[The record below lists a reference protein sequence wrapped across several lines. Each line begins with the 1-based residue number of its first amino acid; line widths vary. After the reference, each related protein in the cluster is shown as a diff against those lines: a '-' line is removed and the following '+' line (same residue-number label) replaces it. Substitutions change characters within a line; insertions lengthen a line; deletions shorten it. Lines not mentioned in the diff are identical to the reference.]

1 MIWQSFLG
9 GNMSRILV
17 SGLINIET
25 TLRVDDFPLS
35 YVPVRYPFFGVNST
49 ISGVGYNIASA
60 LITLGS
66 EVDLLSIIGRDTAGD
81 SVRLALSRDGLTDQ
95 YILNEMPHT
104 AQSVIIYDQAG
115 RRQIHTDLKD
125 IQDRVYPSQLF
136 EQVLH
141 RCSLAVLCNINYNRP
156 FLTQAQNAGIPVAT
170 DVHTIADSE
179 DDYNQ
184 DYMAAAHILFMS
196 DELLPRSP
204 EEFARRLQNHYGT
217 AVIVIGLGN
226 KGALLA
232 VRKDNFI
239 ERIAAVSTR
248 PIVNTIGAGDALFSS
263 FVHLYQ
269 QTGDPY
275 QAIRKSVLFASYK
288 IGTSG
293 AAEGFMTAAQLEKLY
308 QVKKVEMRIEK
319 QERAAG

>member
-1 MIWQSFLG
+1 
-9 GNMSRILV
+9 MSRILV

-25 TLRVDDFPLS
+25 TLRVDAFPLS

-49 ISGVGYNIASA
+49 VSGVGYNIASA
-60 LITLGS
+60 LATLGS
-66 EVDLLSIIGRDTAGD
+66 EVDFLSIIGHDMAGD
-81 SVRLALSRDGLTDQ
+81 MVRLALARDGLTDQ
-95 YILNEMPHT
+95 YILNEMLHT
-104 AQSVIIYDQAG
+104 AQSIIIYDQTG

-125 IQDRVYPSQLF
+125 IQDRAYPSQLF
-136 EQVLH
+136 EQALH

-184 DYMAAAHILFMS
+184 DYMTAAHILFMS
-196 DELLPRSP
+196 DELLPCSP
-204 EEFARRLQNHYGT
+204 EEFARRLQNRYGT

-232 VRKDNFI
+232 VREDNFI

-263 FVHLYQ
+263 FVHIYQ

-275 QAIRKSVLFASYK
+275 RAIDKAVLFASYK

-293 AAEGFMTAAQLEKLY
+293 AAEGFMTAAQLENLY
-308 QVKKVEMRIEK
+308 QVKKA
-319 QERAAG
+319 ERAI